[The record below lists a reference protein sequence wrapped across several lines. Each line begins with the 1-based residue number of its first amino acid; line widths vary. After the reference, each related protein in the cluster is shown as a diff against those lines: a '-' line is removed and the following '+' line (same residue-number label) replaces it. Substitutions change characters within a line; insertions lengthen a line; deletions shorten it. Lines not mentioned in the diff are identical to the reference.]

1 MVKSILADM
10 RRIFKRLDKKHLA
23 AFVPLTVLAY
33 AFGGVTPMFL
43 LSVVVGVGY
52 IAWQISEGAK

>member
-1 MVKSILADM
+1 M

-23 AFVPLTVLAY
+23 VFVPLTVLAY

-43 LSVVVGVGY
+43 LAVGAGAVY